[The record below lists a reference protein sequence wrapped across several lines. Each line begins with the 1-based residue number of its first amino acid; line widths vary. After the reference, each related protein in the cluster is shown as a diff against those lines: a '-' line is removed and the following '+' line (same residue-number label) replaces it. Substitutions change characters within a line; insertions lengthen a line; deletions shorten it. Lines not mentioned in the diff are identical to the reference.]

1 MKARQ
6 AVRVS
11 RLKLD
16 AAQQEAARLEVENAE
31 DDLVQKTEVAITL
44 MKTVLENV
52 GYEHLGIAVT
62 LTELTFHPQPEPLK
76 NLNELAKA
84 QLMFY
89 ATAAEALSTVQGEIE
104 ELSVAA
110 EGECRYVALT
120 PRLTLCL

>member
-1 MKARQ
+1 MLSLCKARQ

-16 AAQQEAARLEVENAE
+16 AAKQEAARLEVENAE

-52 GYEHLGIAVT
+52 SERSLDCDILTDAV
-62 LTELTFHPQPEPLK
+62 LQPEPLK

-84 QLMFY
+84 QVR
-89 ATAAEALSTVQGEIE
+89 TDT
-104 ELSVAA
+104 
-110 EGECRYVALT
+110 
-120 PRLTLCL
+120 